1 MDIVK
6 IFDTTLRDGEQSP
19 GCSMTIGE
27 KLEMAKQLSYLNVDI
42 IEAGFAISSKGDF
55 ESIKKIAQEIKGP
68 AICSLA
74 RARQVDIDAAWEAIK
89 YSSRP
94 RIHTFL
100 ATSPLHMKHKLNKS
114 EDEVVAIAV
123 EAVKYAKKLCED
135 IEFSAEDAGRSDRNF
150 LYRIFAEVIKAGAT
164 VINVPDTVG
173 YTVPHEFG
181 DLIRDIKNNTE
192 GIEKV
197 DISVHCHNDL
207 GLGVANSISAVVNGA
222 TQVECAVNG
231 IGERA
236 GNASLEEI
244 VMAIYTRGEFLN
256 KKTNIK
262 TTEIYRTSKLLSSIT
277 GVQVQ
282 PNKAIVGANAF
293 LHEAG
298 IHQDG
303 VLKNRMTYEIMSAET
318 IGLRDQELVLGK
330 HSGRHAF
337 KQRLIDLGF
346 HLSEEQLEKGFVK
359 FKALADEKKVVSD
372 KDIESLV
379 SNDTVQ
385 FEEKY
390 KLEYVQVT
398 AGNTT
403 TPTATVRLSSKDG
416 EILETACIG
425 TGPVDAIYNAIE
437 QLVGIKFNLQE
448 YIVHAVTDGTD
459 ALGEVTVRIKEDED
473 VYTGRGSD
481 TDVLVSTAQAF
492 ISAINKFLYYK

>member
-1 MDIVK
+1 MDLVK

-27 KLEMAKQLSYLNVDI
+27 KLEMAKQLAYLNVDI

-55 ESIKKIAQEIKGP
+55 ESIQTIAKEVKGP
-68 AICSLA
+68 SICSLA
-74 RARQVDIDAAWEAIK
+74 RARQEDIDAAWEAVRLAK
-89 YSSRP
+89 NP
-94 RIHTFL
+94 RIHVFL
-100 ATSPLHMKHKLNKS
+100 ATSPLHMKYKLNKG
-114 EDEVVAIAV
+114 EDEVVAIAI
-123 EAVKYAKKLCED
+123 EAVKYAKKYCSD
-135 IEFSAEDAGRSDRNF
+135 IEFSAEDAGRSDRKF
-150 LYRIFAEVIKAGAT
+150 LYRILSEVIKAGAV

-173 YTVPHEFG
+173 YTLPHEFG
-181 DLIRDIKNNTE
+181 ELIKDVKANTE

-197 DISVHCHNDL
+197 DLSVHCHNDL
-207 GLGVANSISAVVNGA
+207 GMAVANSISAVINGA
-222 TQVECAVNG
+222 TQVECAING

-244 VMAIYTRGEFLN
+244 VMAIYTRGAFIN

-293 LHEAG
+293 LHESG

-303 VLKNRMTYEIMSAET
+303 VLKNRMTYEIMSAEL
-318 IGLRDQELVLGK
+318 IGLREQELVLGK

-346 HLSEEQLEKGFVK
+346 HLTEEQLERGFVK
-359 FKALADEKKVVSD
+359 FKALADEKKVVTD
-372 KDIESLV
+372 KDIESLI
-379 SNDTVQ
+379 SNENTH

-403 TPTATVRLSSKDG
+403 KPTATVRISNKDG
-416 EILETACIG
+416 EIFEDACIG

-437 QLVGIKFNLQE
+437 QLVGVKFNLQE
-448 YIVHAVTDGTD
+448 YIVHAVTGGTD
-459 ALGEVTVRIKEDED
+459 ALGEVTVRIKEGNDL
-473 VYTGRGSD
+473 YTGRGSD

-492 ISAINKFLYYK
+492 LSAINKFLYYK

>member
-1 MDIVK
+1 MDVVK

-27 KLEMAKQLSYLNVDI
+27 KLEMAKQLAYLNVDI

-55 ESIKKIAQEIKGP
+55 ESIQAIAKEVKGP
-68 AICSLA
+68 VICSLS
-74 RARQVDIDAAWEAIK
+74 RARKADIDASWEALK
-89 YSSRP
+89 QSSRP
-94 RIHTFL
+94 RIHIVL
-100 ATSPLHMKHKLNKS
+100 ATSPLHMKYKLNKS
-114 EDEVVAIAV
+114 EEEVVAMAV
-123 EAVKYAKKLCED
+123 EAVKHAKSLCED
-135 IEFSAEDAGRSDRNF
+135 VEFSAEDAGRSDKKF
-150 LYRIFAEVIKAGAT
+150 LYRILAEVIKAGAV

-173 YTVPHEFG
+173 YTLPHEFG
-181 DLIRDIKNNTE
+181 ELIRDVRLNTE
-192 GIEKV
+192 GIDKV

-207 GLGVANSISAVVNGA
+207 GLAVANSISAVINGA

-236 GNASLEEI
+236 GNASLEEV
-244 VMAIYTRGEFLN
+244 VMAIYTRSDFLQ

-293 LHEAG
+293 LHESG

-303 VLKNRMTYEIMSAET
+303 VLKNRMTYEIMSPAI
-318 IGLRDQELVLGK
+318 IGQRDQELVLGK

-337 KQRLIDLGF
+337 KQRLTDLGF
-346 HLSEEQLEKGFVK
+346 HLSEEQLEKGFNK

-379 SNDTVQ
+379 SKDTVQ

-403 TPTATVRLSSKDG
+403 KPTATIRLSTKEGDVF
-416 EILETACIG
+416 EDACVG

-459 ALGEVTVRIKEDED
+459 ALGEVTVRIKEGNE

-492 ISAINKFLYYK
+492 LSAINKFLYYK